1 MAKFFLLKLFS
12 CLKNILVL
20 PRLLI
25 STAISLIYKFYF
37 TVMLFKNH
45 LFLVCLILATSL
57 GSAAAQNLRQSSFDK
72 TDKRSPVLL
81 TFEPATFPALS
92 MKNEV
97 LKDILALSPADEMR
111 LLKTETDEL
120 GFEHQKHQQF
130 YNGIKVEHG
139 TYSVHARQNAIESM
153 SGNYIPIK
161 GVPVTP
167 ALSESAA
174 LESALS
180 YIGAQ
185 LYKWQIPGEEA
196 WIKEDMQDPEASFFP
211 EGELVIIEDF
221 NGDMTPRL
229 AWKFNVYAQEPLSRD
244 YVYIDAVNGKVLF
257 KDPIIKH
264 ANAVGTAATR
274 YSGSRTIMADSNNGA
289 FRLREARGTNSGI
302 ETYDLN
308 TGTSYSSAVD
318 FVDNDNDWTSAEW
331 NNAQK
336 DNAALDAHWGA
347 ENTYDYFLIKHNRNS
362 YNNNG
367 AVLKS
372 YVHYSTN
379 YDNAFW
385 DGTRMTYGDGG
396 SVFSPLTALDVCGH
410 EIGHGVCSYT
420 ANLVYANE
428 SGALNEAL
436 SDIWGACIEYF
447 AAPEK
452 NTWLL
457 GEDITLGGGALRSL
471 VNPNA
476 YNDPDTYLGTY
487 WYTGTGDNGGVHTNS
502 GVLNYFFYLLVN
514 GGSGTN
520 DIGNSYGVTGI
531 GIEDAAKIVYRAESV
546 YMSSNTN
553 YTQSR
558 THMIQAATDLFGAGS
573 TQVIA
578 TTNAMHAVGI
588 GSAYGSCEQP
598 GGLFVYNITPSGA
611 TAAWNAASA
620 SVNYTLEYKANSSS
634 TWTVVNGLTSTTY
647 GITGLTANTGYSF
660 RVKNNCSTTSSSY
673 TTYSFTT
680 QTTGACAESLE
691 LNNSFSSATVM
702 PANTAVNALIQVN
715 GDNDYYKFTTT
726 AVGTL
731 TITLTSIPFDYDL
744 KLYNSSGTQL
754 GVSENGNTTNESITY
769 TNAAVG
775 TYYVYVYGWNG
786 ANDRNDCYILTATA
800 PTGGGGSSCTDT
812 YESNNTTSTA
822 KTIAVNTD
830 IMAKIGSSSDIDWFK
845 FTNTST
851 QPNIRVTLTN
861 LPSNYNLTLY
871 RGNTLL
877 QNSANSG
884 TTNETITYNT
894 TTVSNSYRVRVM
906 LGTGGVSSTSCYTL
920 KASISGTPFINGGL
934 DEDSQDTPESDWN
947 TAALSEVTVF
957 PNPVKEQLHVFIPEP
972 LQTSSTQVLLI
983 DGMGRVLDK
992 VEYENTFSN
1001 LELSFDMQAYQPG
1014 LYFAK
1019 IVQGDTITVRKFIV
1033 AK

>member
-1 MAKFFLLKLFS
+1 M
-12 CLKNILVL
+12 
-20 PRLLI
+20 LI
-25 STAISLIYKFYF
+25 
-37 TVMLFKNH
+37 KNH
-45 LFLVCLILATSL
+45 LLLCGLILATSL
-57 GSAAAQNLRQSSFDK
+57 VDVTAQNRQPASFDK
-72 TDKRSPVLL
+72 TDKGSPVLL
-81 TFEPATFPALS
+81 TFETAAFPALS
-92 MKNEV
+92 KKTEVMKEV
-97 LKDILALSPADEMR
+97 LSLSPSDEMR
-111 LLKTETDEL
+111 LFRTETDEL
-120 GFEHQKHQQF
+120 GFRHEKHQQY

-139 TYSVHARQNAIESM
+139 TYSIHARSNAIESM

-161 GVPVTP
+161 GVLVTP
-167 ALSESAA
+167 NLSESAA
-174 LESALS
+174 LESALL

-185 LYKWQIPGEEA
+185 LYKWQLPGEEA
-196 WIKEDMQDPEASFFP
+196 WIKEDMQDPEASFLP
-211 EGELVIIEDF
+211 EGELVIVEDYY
-221 NGDMTPRL
+221 GDMSPKL

-244 YVYIDAVNGKVLF
+244 YVYIDAENGKVLF

-264 ANAVGTAATR
+264 ANVVGAADTR
-274 YSGSRTIMADSNNGA
+274 YSGNRSIMADSNNGA
-289 FRLREARGTNSGI
+289 FRLRESRGTNSGI
-302 ETYDLN
+302 QTFDLN

-318 FVDNDNDWTSAEW
+318 FVDNDNNWTSAEW

-367 AVLKS
+367 ALLRS

-396 SVFSPLTALDVCGH
+396 SVFSPLTAIDVCGH
-410 EIGHGVCSYT
+410 EIGHGVCEYT

-457 GEDITLGGGALRSL
+457 GEDIMQNGGALRSL

-476 YNDPDTYLGTY
+476 FNDPDTYLGTH
-487 WYTGTGDNGGVHTNS
+487 WYSGTGDNGGVHTNS

-520 DIGNSYGVTGI
+520 DIGNSFGVTGI
-531 GIEDAAKIVYRAESV
+531 GIENAAKIVYRAESV

-553 YTQSR
+553 YSQTR

-573 TQVIA
+573 AQVIA

-588 GSAYGSCEQP
+588 GSAFGACEQP

-620 SVNYTLEYKANSSS
+620 SVNYTLEYKSNSAS
-634 TWTVVNGLTSTTY
+634 TWTVVNGLTATTY
-647 GITGLTANTGYSF
+647 GINGLAANTGYSF

-680 QTTGACAESLE
+680 QTTGACPESLE
-691 LNNSFSSATVM
+691 LNNSFATATVM
-702 PANTAVNALIQVN
+702 PVNTAANALIQIN

-726 AVGTL
+726 AAGTL
-731 TITLTSIPFDYDL
+731 TIALTSIPFDYDL
-744 KLYNSSGTQL
+744 KLYNASGIQL
-754 GVSENGNTTNESITY
+754 GVSENGNTTSESITY
-769 TNAAVG
+769 TNAAIG

-786 ANDRNDCYILTATA
+786 ANDRNDCYILTATV
-800 PTGGGGSSCTDT
+800 PTGGGSGGNNCNDT
-812 YESNNTTSTA
+812 YESNNTSSTA

-830 IMAKIGSSSDIDWFK
+830 INAKIGSSSDIDWFK
-845 FTNTST
+845 FTNTT
-851 QPNIRVTLTN
+851 AQPNIRVTLTN

-871 RGNTLL
+871 RGTTLL

-884 TTNETITYNT
+884 TASETVTYNT
-894 TTVSNSYRVRVM
+894 SVVSNTYRARVM

-934 DEDSQDTPESDWN
+934 EEDSQDLQEGEWKTDLLN
-947 TAALSEVTVF
+947 EVTVF
-957 PNPVKEQLHVFIPEP
+957 PNPVREQLNIFIPEP
-972 LQTSSTQVLLI
+972 LQVTATQVYLV
-983 DGMGRVLDK
+983 DGMGRILENVA
-992 VEYENTFSN
+992 YENAFGN
-1001 LELSFDMQAYQPG
+1001 LELSFDTRNYQPG
-1014 LYFAK
+1014 MYFAK
-1019 IVQGDTITVRKFIV
+1019 IIQGDQITVRKFIV
-1033 AK
+1033 AR